1 MTVKRSGADEQQARR
16 RIRQTLW
23 FMAILSFLGGVAW
36 FLLSPYMSVKEVVIT
51 GAVQVPVEDLLAEW
65 QVVEGRPL
73 VAIRTGT
80 VEDDLRD
87 IPRVASATVRLV
99 FPGRVEVLVR
109 ERVDTAW
116 VKLVD
121 RWGLVAED
129 GVLVGYA
136 ATPTSPLPRIRVS
149 IDDPGLGQ
157 GLEAHDAQGAM
168 EFISALPD
176 GLAGQTIIQASDQE
190 LWVWLNNRIAR
201 LGLPYEMGDKA
212 TSLLTILDTA
222 PDGLIDVSVPGR
234 PAVRPWDTGTGRAN
248 SIPTFNL
255 N

>member
-1 MTVKRSGADEQQARR
+1 MF
-16 RIRQTLW
+16 TL
-23 FMAILSFLGGVAW
+23 AFLGGVVW
-36 FLLSPYMSVKEVVIT
+36 FLLSPYMSVKEVVIN
-51 GAVQVPVEDLLAEW
+51 GAVQVPVEELLEEW

-73 VAIRTGT
+73 VAIRTGM
-80 VEDDLRD
+80 VEDDLLD
-87 IPRVASATVRLV
+87 IPRIASATVRLV

-109 ERVDTAW
+109 ERVDKAW
-116 VKLVD
+116 IELVD
-121 RWGLVAED
+121 RWGLVADD

-136 ATPTSPLPRIRVS
+136 DTPTSPLPLIRLS

-157 GLEAHDAQGAM
+157 GLETHDAKGAM

-176 GLAGQTIIQASDQE
+176 RLAGQTIIQVDNQE
-190 LWVWLNNRIAR
+190 LWAWLGNRIAR
-201 LGLPYEMGDKA
+201 LGLPYEMREKA
-212 TSLLTILDTA
+212 ASLLTILDSA

-234 PAVRPWDTGTGRAN
+234 PAVRPWDTGTGREN